1 MFCLQTFAQQK
12 MLFLT
17 TEQALEEIDWYIQMI
32 EKEHPHP
39 YHYTSKKSVDSA
51 LNVLRKEYNTKDSIE
66 SQELIMDLSA
76 LNHLWDGHTYVYPDD
91 YFYTENSCFPLIY
104 ADKQENIYLS
114 STNTLIESINGYE
127 IDEIV
132 ALLDKYVGADNF
144 SASNYIL
151 LTWSY
156 MFNIIL
162 DEADILPPYNIRG
175 RTPNGVDTTFVQ
187 DAWDTDKLQQQRNIK
202 NQYSSSLGKEQYE
215 LQIFPKDSIALF
227 TYDECLTSITY
238 VNIDSIMYSFFSNC
252 KDLDIKYLFID
263 VSRNN
268 GGSTSSYEISMPYL
282 IKENLR
288 YDLYTTYNKRRDTA
302 MLTYSFLYG
311 KYHDYFV
318 PPFQNNK
325 LKPFEGVVFVYQ
337 SPWTGSASAIFS
349 SLLKATA
356 NAVIVGS
363 ICSPTIPMTSCR
375 LPSYQFPYSN
385 AALTITTRRIEYEKP
400 QLPRDKNGSL
410 LVDIEYPYS
419 ITERIKLEDIKS
431 IISKYNKSKTN

>member
-76 LNHLWDGHTYVYPDD
+76 LNHLWDSHTYVYPDD

-187 DAWDTDKLQQQRNIK
+187 DAWNTDKLQQQRNIK

-227 TYDECLTSITY
+227 TYDACLLPLEY
-238 VNIDSIMYSFFSNC
+238 ANIDSITYSFFSNC
-252 KDLDIKYLFID
+252 KDLNIKYLFID

-268 GGSTSSYEISMPYL
+268 GGYIASYFPFIPYL
-282 IKENLR
+282 MKENLQ
-288 YDLYTTYNKRRDTA
+288 YDLYGYCNKNDTTRLA
-302 MLTYSFLYG
+302 FHFLHG
-311 KYHDYFV
+311 NYHNYYK
-318 PPFQNNK
+318 PFKNNK
-325 LKPFEGVVFVYQ
+325 LKPFKGDVFVYQ
-337 SPWTGSASAIFS
+337 STWTGSASAIFS
-349 SLLKATA
+349 SMLKATA
-356 NAVIVGS
+356 NAIIVGS
-363 ICSPTIPMTSCR
+363 VCQPTIPYTAFNRSH
-375 LPSYQFPYSN
+375 QFPHSD
-385 AALTITTRRIEYEKP
+385 ATLMISSRIVEYEKP